1 MEVTA
6 KECIKNFKISSPIK
20 FTNPLK
26 IADLCSKSVFYSL
39 KTNPE
44 DKFHPRIGYI
54 KSNLKGEYFVIY
66 CDSCNAKCHK
76 VYTHNFTLESKEIIK
91 FLCFRCSGKKY
102 KRRTVIEKRAF
113 EIISN
118 PEKILSYSRNQ
129 SYKNTLAILEAE
141 FLREEVRENLY
152 EKYKF

>member
-1 MEVTA
+1 MEVTT
-6 KECIKNFKISSPIK
+6 KECIKNFKISSPTK
-20 FTNPLK
+20 FTNPSK
-26 IADLCSKSVFYSL
+26 IADLCSKSVFYNL

-66 CDSCNAKCHK
+66 CDSCNSRCHK
-76 VYTHNFTLESKEIIK
+76 VYTYNFTLESKEIIK

-113 EIISN
+113 DIMA
-118 PEKILSYSRNQ
+118 R
-129 SYKNTLAILEAE
+129 
-141 FLREEVRENLY
+141 RENY
-152 EKYKF
+152 IQFS